1 MKIDNYYLSLSRLNE
16 LYPDL
21 IRNML
26 TNNQEKLDELFIEI
40 NSKLN
45 EMKKL
50 IRKYTNND
58 IYHHISDEDRERRR
72 MNMLKNRRKKKE
84 D

>member
-1 MKIDNYYLSLSRLNE
+1 MDKYYLYLHKINE
-16 LYPDL
+16 LYPKLLPAMVNKD
-21 IRNML
+21 
-26 TNNQEKLDELFIEI
+26 QKKLDELFIEI

-58 IYHHISDEDRERRR
+58 IYHHISEEDRERRR

-84 D
+84 E